1 MALIHRIDHPV
12 VDGIR
17 LGRVDRRGNYHLTAS
32 CIVYRIGD
40 TVIDT
45 GPAREISALRGY
57 FADKPVTQVLLTHH
71 HEDHSGNGAYFQQQ
85 QGAAIYS
92 HPHNHPALS
101 RGIRL
106 PMIRRMTFGD
116 VPAYQPQVVPEHI
129 ELSSGHHLQAIHT
142 PGHTP
147 DLVCYLEPN
156 EGWLFSGDLYVSSR
170 LKYMT
175 VDEDMGDWIA
185 SLERVLSLD
194 FDTLFCS
201 HRAVVYNGKEELAKK
216 LDFFKSFREEVG
228 HLHQQGLSEKQI
240 TRKLLGRE
248 DSNSYL
254 SRMHMS
260 KRNMVTASLQ
270 SLSKLST
277 TTRC

>member
-17 LGRVDRRGNYHLTAS
+17 LGRVNRRGHYHLTAS
-32 CIVYRIGD
+32 CILYRIGN

-45 GPAREISALRGY
+45 GPAREITALRDY
-57 FADKPVTQVLLTHH
+57 FADKPVSQVALTHH
-71 HEDHSGNGAYFQQQ
+71 HEDHSGNGAYFQHQH
-85 QGAAIYS
+85 GAIIYS
-92 HPHNHPALS
+92 HPSNHAALR

-106 PMIRRMTFGD
+106 PLVRRMTFGD
-116 VPAYQPQVVPEHI
+116 VPACQPTALPDTI
-129 ELSSGHHLQAIHT
+129 ELDSGHYLQPIHT

-147 DLVCYLEPN
+147 DLVCYLEASQ
-156 EGWLFSGDLYVSSR
+156 GWLFSGDLYVSSR

-185 SLERVLSLD
+185 SLERVLALD

-201 HRAVVYNGKEELAKK
+201 HRAVVSNGKAELAKK

-228 HLHQQGLSEKQI
+228 HLHRQGLSEKQI

-254 SRMHMS
+254 SRMHMC

-270 SLSKLST
+270 SLSLT
-277 TTRC
+277 AHPAG